1 MISTFNTIA
10 DTSRIQRVM
19 LNCRHSLSPKC
30 NGPSLILK
38 GSRAAIKDHLSKE
51 QLQHTTMMTDRISS
65 VETNVQRI
73 ENATTTMKEALDNQG
88 NNYRE
93 ELTTFRDDLAA
104 LRVAVDNL
112 QTTLHEIEEGAR
124 EPQGAEA
131 AAARP
136 DENQDLK
143 TRLERLEDQ
152 MKQIQLRGRQ
162 ALSRGQVEKQHNNT
176 WSARTGLHRG
186 LAWVMML

>member
-1 MISTFNTIA
+1 
-10 DTSRIQRVM
+10 
-19 LNCRHSLSPKC
+19 
-30 NGPSLILK
+30 
-38 GSRAAIKDHLSKE
+38 
-51 QLQHTTMMTDRISS
+51 MMTDRISS

-112 QTTLHEIEEGAR
+112 QNTPHEIEEGARAR

-131 AAARP
+131 PAARP

-152 MKQIQLRGRQ
+152 MKQIQLRERQ